1 MKRIPRPEW
10 YQGRQSSFF
19 SLTTAVDGGGL
30 ESRHPMKAVVQTMV
44 GTAIVAVLGLTAL
57 PALYQTQPPPPGAGG
72 GGYNPAPGPIA
83 GAGLPVL
90 AVGFGVYWLVRRFRR

>member
-1 MKRIPRPEW
+1 
-10 YQGRQSSFF
+10 
-19 SLTTAVDGGGL
+19 
-30 ESRHPMKAVVQTMV
+30 MKAVVQTMV

-57 PALYQTQPPPPGAGG
+57 PALSQTPPPPPGG

>member
-1 MKRIPRPEW
+1 M
-10 YQGRQSSFF
+10 
-19 SLTTAVDGGGL
+19 DGGCL
-30 ESRHPMKAVVQTMV
+30 ESRHPMKAVVQIMA

-57 PALYQTQPPPPGAGG
+57 PALSQNAPPPPPGG
-72 GGYNPAPGPIA
+72 GGYSPAPGPIV

>member
-1 MKRIPRPEW
+1 
-10 YQGRQSSFF
+10 
-19 SLTTAVDGGGL
+19 
-30 ESRHPMKAVVQTMV
+30 MKAVVQTMV

-57 PALYQTQPPPPGAGG
+57 PALSQTPPPPPGAGG

>member
-1 MKRIPRPEW
+1 MTRRLLPEW
-10 YQGRQSSFF
+10 CQGRQKSFF
-19 SLTTAVDGGGL
+19 SLTTAVAGRCL
-30 ESRHPMKAVVQTMV
+30 ESRHPMKAVVQIMV

-57 PALYQTQPPPPGAGG
+57 PALSETAPPPPPPGGGGG

-90 AVGFGVYWLVRRFRR
+90 AVGFGVY

>member
-1 MKRIPRPEW
+1 
-10 YQGRQSSFF
+10 
-19 SLTTAVDGGGL
+19 
-30 ESRHPMKAVVQTMV
+30 MKAVVQIMV

-57 PALYQTQPPPPGAGG
+57 PALSETAPPPPPPGGGGGGG

>member
-1 MKRIPRPEW
+1 
-10 YQGRQSSFF
+10 
-19 SLTTAVDGGGL
+19 
-30 ESRHPMKAVVQTMV
+30 MKAVVKIMA

-57 PALYQTQPPPPGAGG
+57 PALSQTAPPPTQG
-72 GGYNPAPGPIA
+72 GGYKPAPGPIV